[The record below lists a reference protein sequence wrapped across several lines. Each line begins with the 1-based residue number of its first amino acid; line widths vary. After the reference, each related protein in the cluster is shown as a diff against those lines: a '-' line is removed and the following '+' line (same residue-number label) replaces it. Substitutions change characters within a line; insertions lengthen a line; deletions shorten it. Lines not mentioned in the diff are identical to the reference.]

1 MQIIEFKNVSH
12 GDILHNVSGYF
23 REGRI
28 TTFVGPS
35 GAGKTTC
42 LKHINGLL
50 SPDTGTIYFKGE
62 NIDSIDVIELRQR
75 IGMAFQSAPM
85 IDGTVYDNMNLPKA
99 IFGETLERE
108 RAADLL
114 QKVDLGGISLD
125 QPIKTLSGGERS
137 RVAIARTLVN
147 KPDVLLL
154 DEITASLDYRT
165 VKEIERL
172 IVRLQKD
179 FGVTVVWITH
189 DLDQARRVSD
199 DMWFLRNGEL
209 IEFGD
214 ATFIDES
221 DNPMI
226 GRFVRGEE
234 L

>member
-1 MQIIEFKNVSH
+1 MHIIEFKNVSH
-12 GDILHNVSGYF
+12 NDILHNVTGYF

-50 SPDTGTIYFKGE
+50 SPDTGVIYFKGE
-62 NIDSIDVIELRQR
+62 NIQELDVIALRKR

-108 RAADLL
+108 RATDLL
-114 QKVDLGGISLD
+114 QKVDLGGLSLD

-214 ATFIDES
+214 AAFIDTS

>member
-12 GDILHNVSGYF
+12 GDILHNVTGYF
-23 REGRI
+23 RAGRI

-50 SPDTGTIYFKGE
+50 SPDSGAIYFKGE
-62 NIDSIDVIELRQR
+62 NIDSIDVIELRQK

-114 QKVDLGGISLD
+114 QKVDLGNISLD

>member
-12 GDILHNVSGYF
+12 GDILHNVTGSF
-23 REGRI
+23 RQGRI

-50 SPDTGTIYFKGE
+50 SPDTGAIYFKGE

-172 IVRLQKD
+172 IVRLQQD
-179 FGVTVVWITH
+179 FGVTVIWITH

-221 DNPMI
+221 DKPMI

>member
-12 GDILHNVSGYF
+12 GDILHNVTGYF

-50 SPDTGTIYFKGE
+50 SPDTGAIYFRGE

-75 IGMAFQSAPM
+75 VGMAFQSAPM

>member
-1 MQIIEFKNVSH
+1 MPIIEFQNVSH
-12 GDILHNVSGYF
+12 HDMLHNITGHF

-50 SPDTGTIYFKGE
+50 SPDKGDIYFKGE
-62 NIDSIDVIELRQR
+62 NIRDIDIIALRKR

-85 IDGTVYDNMNLPKA
+85 IDGTVYDNLNLPKA
-99 IFGETLERE
+99 IFDETLDRDKANE
-108 RAADLL
+108 LL
-114 QKVDLGGISLD
+114 GNVDLENLSLD
-125 QPIKTLSGGERS
+125 QSIKTLSGGERS

-172 IVRLQKD
+172 IVKLQKD
-179 FGVTVVWITH
+179 FGVTVIWITH

-199 DMWFLRNGEL
+199 DMWFLRSGEL

-214 ATFIDES
+214 ASFIDAS

>member
-125 QPIKTLSGGERS
+125 QPVKTLSGGERS

>member
-1 MQIIEFKNVSH
+1 MHIIEFNGVSH
-12 GDILHNVSGYF
+12 GDILHNVTGYF

-50 SPDTGTIYFKGE
+50 SPDGGDIYFKGE
-62 NIDSIDVIELRQR
+62 NIRDIDIIALRKR

-85 IDGTVYDNMNLPKA
+85 IDGTVYDNLNLPKS
-99 IFGETLERE
+99 IFGETLDRDK
-108 RAADLL
+108 AASLL
-114 QKVDLGGISLD
+114 RDVDLNEQMLD
-125 QPIKTLSGGERS
+125 KPVKTLSGGERS

-172 IVRLQKD
+172 IVRLQREY
-179 FGVTVVWITH
+179 GVTVIWITH

-214 ATFIDES
+214 ASFIDES

>member
-1 MQIIEFKNVSH
+1 MQIIEFNGVSH
-12 GDILHNVSGYF
+12 GDILHNVTGYF

-50 SPDTGTIYFKGE
+50 SPDSGEVYFKGE
-62 NIDSIDVIELRQR
+62 NIQELDIIALRKN

-85 IDGTVYDNMNLPKA
+85 IDGTVYDNLNLPKS
-99 IFGETLERE
+99 IFGETLDRDQ
-108 RAADLL
+108 AVTLL
-114 QKVDLGGISLD
+114 RDVDLTGEMLD
-125 QPIKTLSGGERS
+125 KPVKTLSGGERS

-147 KPDVLLL
+147 EPDVLLL

-172 IVRLQKD
+172 IVRLQREY
-179 FGVTVVWITH
+179 GVTVIWITH

-214 ATFIDES
+214 ASFIDES

>member
-1 MQIIEFKNVSH
+1 MHIIEFKNVSH
-12 GDILHNVSGYF
+12 GDILHNVTGYF

-50 SPDTGTIYFKGE
+50 SPDGGAIYFKGE

-108 RAADLL
+108 RAVDLL

-172 IVRLQKD
+172 IVRLQQD
-179 FGVTVVWITH
+179 FGVTVIWITH

-199 DMWFLRNGEL
+199 DMWFLRNGKL
-209 IEFGD
+209 VEFGD